1 MLHKKRPWSI
11 QRRLFE
17 LPTRYQSRAGKTSA
31 TVQDIASLQVLAD
44 STCSKVGSFFLS
56 TSFNK
61 FSALILSRCISLTSH
76 DKEHATQHFLLW
88 KEIPNIFT
96 NSLAMWYCFDILI
109 TTYFFLILQL
119 HLLQGF
125 NPNSWHVSLS
135 RHLCKRNQFTSL
147 IKKHVGCKS
156 EQRYSIIN
164 WLESHST

>member
-1 MLHKKRPWSI
+1 MKHSAQAFRTPHTLS
-11 QRRLFE
+11 E
-17 LPTRYQSRAGKTSA
+17 QSWKNLGNCSGHSKF
-31 TVQDIASLQVLAD
+31 ASLSRQYLFQSGFFFPIHFLQPVLCPH
-44 STCSKVGSFFLS
+44 TQQMHQ
-56 TSFNK
+56 FN
-61 FSALILSRCISLTSH
+61 FTWQRTRNTAY
-76 DKEHATQHFLLW
+76 FLLW
-88 KEIPNIFT
+88 KEIPNIFK

-125 NPNSWHVSLS
+125 NPNSWHVSLR